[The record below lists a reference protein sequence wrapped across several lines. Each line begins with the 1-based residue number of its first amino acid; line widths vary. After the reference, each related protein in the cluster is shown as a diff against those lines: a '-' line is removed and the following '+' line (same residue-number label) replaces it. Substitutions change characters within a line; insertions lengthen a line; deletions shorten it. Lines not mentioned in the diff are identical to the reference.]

1 MMRENKTAKEIATE
15 YEKMAI
21 ESANQYCRLK
31 DQNPFEDFSALAK
44 HVAFCTTMQRC
55 WVGIANKIGIDQGA
69 YDQEDYYGEYG
80 I

>member
-1 MMRENKTAKEIATE
+1 MMRENQTAREIARE
-15 YEKMAI
+15 YENMAI

-31 DQNPFEDFSALAK
+31 DQNPFSDFSALAR

-55 WVGIANKIGIDQGA
+55 WVGIANKLDIDQGA
-69 YDQEDYYGEYG
+69 YDGEDYYGEYG